1 MFCHAYAH
9 VACNWPTDLYAD
21 AIERESKIWAQYLH
35 VKLLGNEN
43 KNGPICASGDG
54 YVNICSLGDI

>member
-1 MFCHAYAH
+1 MFCHVYAH

-35 VKLLGNEN
+35 VMLLGQMEL
-43 KNGPICASGDG
+43 KTAQSVLQEMDLT
-54 YVNICSLGDI
+54 YVA